1 MAFFTG
7 LWKCGEGLYGLIEKL
22 GRNAA
27 GLAYLIENPTA
38 SGIVYWII
46 CVAIM
51 AVLILA
57 ILFGSGFVIFLYGGY
72 VRENQWDMYTVIAIT
87 VDIAV
92 TLSFAEHI
100 RALISVNLI
109 EIQAGIFLVY
119 FGV

>member
-1 MAFFTG
+1 M
-7 LWKCGEGLYGLIEKL
+7 L
-22 GRNAA
+22 GRNVA
-27 GLAYLIENPTA
+27 GVANFIEDTTV

-57 ILFGSGFVIFLYGGY
+57 ILIGLGFVLFLYGGY
-72 VRENQWDMYTVIAIT
+72 VRENQWDRHTVIAII

-92 TLSFAEHI
+92 TLFLAEEI

-109 EIQAGIFLVY
+109 VIQAGIFLVY
-119 FGV
+119 SGVRAWIQHARGVY